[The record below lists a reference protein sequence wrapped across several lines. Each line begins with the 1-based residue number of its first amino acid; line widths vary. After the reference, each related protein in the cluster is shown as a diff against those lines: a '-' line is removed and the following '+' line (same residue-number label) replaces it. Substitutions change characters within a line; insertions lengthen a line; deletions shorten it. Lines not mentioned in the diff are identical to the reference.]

1 MTEKPFLKLKCLII
15 DDEEPA
21 HEVLRYFI
29 AKIPWFEYSGSCY
42 NVIKASEMITVV
54 RPDVIFLD
62 ISMPEISGM
71 ELFKI
76 KNFEAGAIVMT
87 TAHAEYAVDG
97 FTHDVTS
104 FLLKPIDF
112 DRFLKVAV
120 KLRTVWEQKI
130 RLLEKSDPN
139 SPGSTGLTQDEG
151 HIWIKAQKKL
161 LCRRFK
167 EIYAIEGCGD
177 YVKIYCADEVITSRC
192 TLGSILEKLPP
203 SIFVKTHRSYIVN
216 RQAIKQ
222 IDGKMITTLN
232 DIRLPITS
240 KSEHHEI
247 IQQIIS

>member
-1 MTEKPFLKLKCLII
+1 
-15 DDEEPA
+15 
-21 HEVLRYFI
+21 
-29 AKIPWFEYSGSCY
+29 
-42 NVIKASEMITVV
+42 
-54 RPDVIFLD
+54 
-62 ISMPEISGM
+62 
-71 ELFKI
+71 
-76 KNFEAGAIVMT
+76 MT
-87 TAHAEYAVDG
+87 TAHPEYAIDG
-97 FTHDVTS
+97 FAHDVTS

-130 RLLEKSDPN
+130 LLSEKNNSN
-139 SPGSTGLTQDEG
+139 SPVSPGLSQDEG
-151 HIWIKAQKKL
+151 YIWIKAHKKL

-192 TLGSILEKLPP
+192 ALGYILEKLPA
-203 SIFVKTHRSYIVN
+203 SLFVKTHRSYIVN